1 MSTQQQINEAY
12 PVPLG
17 SVYYFASTFGARGGF
32 LLADGSA
39 ISRVEY
45 WELFEYIG
53 TGYGVGDGATTFNL
67 PDLMTYPYIRGV
79 STQTYIAPT
88 SGGGSGS
95 SGFTIPVGALPS
107 LANTDFTN
115 NLTFSA
121 TTGTV
126 DGSGTF
132 TEQKHLSYANTRTFD
147 VGALGTRIILSN
159 SDTGTN
165 ASVSMSALTV
175 SYSNPTPTQVVITA
189 GGTGLVNG
197 SLQMVAYI
205 KAFTNVGNKPRP
217 KAFNNPIE
225 PPSGSFNAPYQN
237 IPSLSGLVLG

>member
-1 MSTQQQINEAY
+1 MSTQQQTNEAY

-39 ISRVEY
+39 ISRADY

-79 STQTYIAPT
+79 ATQTYIAPT

-121 TTGTV
+121 TT
-126 DGSGTF
+126 SP
-132 TEQKHLSYANTRTFD
+132 QNHLSFANSRTFD
-147 VGALGTRIILSN
+147 VGLLGTRIILNN

-165 ASVSMSALTV
+165 ANVSMSALTV
-175 SYSNPTPTQVVITA
+175 SYSNPTPTQVSITA
-189 GGTGLVNG
+189 GGSGLVIG
-197 SLQMVAYI
+197 STQMVAYI
-205 KAFTNVGNKPRP
+205 KAFTNVGNQPRP
-217 KAFNNPIE
+217 KAFSNPIE

-237 IPSLSGLVLG
+237 VPSLSGLVLG